1 MAIYNKIG
9 KTYNTTRRA
18 DTRIVQRLIL
28 ELDVDAPATILDIG
42 AGTGNYSY
50 ELAKI
55 GYRVIA
61 LEPSEVMRTQGKQHR
76 NVIWKEGVAESLPLE
91 DKSVDG
97 VICTLASHHFKNLS
111 LCFSEMKRV
120 LKENGRIVIFTL
132 DPRMCA
138 TDCWL
143 LDYFKPLL
151 EDAYKIHPP
160 IKVISQMVEAQITQ
174 PVKIKA
180 YPLPYD
186 LVDHFF
192 FSGWRKPELYFNKD
206 FQEGTSPLAKG
217 HKEVVY
223 ECLNRLNT
231 DLENGDWY
239 EKYGDI
245 LKLTEYECGH
255 FFLII

>member
-1 MAIYNKIG
+1 MAIYNQIG

-18 DTRIVQRLIL
+18 DTRIVQRLIR

-50 ELAKI
+50 ELANI

-97 VICTLASHHFKNLS
+97 IICTLASHHFKNLS

-138 TDCWL
+138 TGCWL

-160 IKVISQMVEAQITQ
+160 IKVLSQLVEAQITQ

-186 LVDHFF
+186 LVDQFF

-206 FQEGTSPLAKG
+206 FHEGTSPLAKG
-217 HKEVVY
+217 RKEVVC

-231 DLENGDWY
+231 DLENGDWH

-255 FFLII
+255 FFLIV